1 MNLSLTPELEQFIQS
16 QIAAGKYASQEEVV
30 LAALQILA
38 ERERIYKG
46 RFEELQQEILIG
58 VEASN
63 RGEVVDSETVF
74 SQLQQKL
81 QQRREQAS

>member
-1 MNLSLTPELEQFIQS
+1 MNLSLTPELEQFIES
-16 QIAAGKYASQEEVV
+16 QVAAGKYASQEEVV
-30 LAALQILA
+30 LAALRILA
-38 ERERIYKG
+38 EREHIYKG
-46 RFEELQQEILIG
+46 RFQELQQEIMTG

-63 RGEVVDSETVF
+63 RGEVVDSEIVF